1 MASLITNDG
10 TAGAAAKSGGINS
23 AIGANGEISNLFT
36 TLLVAQIKNQNP
48 LEPTDPA
55 EFVAQLTQLSQT
67 ETLQNLSSQTTL
79 NGALLESLQT
89 LGLGGQVGGRVTVS
103 TDAVSLGGTAVGGSF
118 ELSAASS
125 KTTLVLTADNGTERR
140 IELGTQAAGTV
151 PFSLDRNAL
160 GLPAGTYAVRVE
172 AENQASPSVSVLGT
186 LSSVRLAADGSVVVD
201 VSGVGETAPDAI
213 TAFHGRANAQP

>member
-1 MASLITNDG
+1 MASLITNDTG
-10 TAGAAAKSGGINS
+10 SAAAKSGGINS

-89 LGLGGQVGGRVTVS
+89 LGLGGQVGGGVTVT
-103 TDAVSLGGTAVGGSF
+103 TDAVALGNSPVRGSF
-118 ELSAASS
+118 ELSSTSS
-125 KTTLVLTADNGTERR
+125 KTTLVLTADNGAERR
-140 IELGTQAAGTV
+140 IDLGTQAAGPV
-151 PFSLDRNAL
+151 PFNLDRSAL

-186 LSSVRLAADGSVVVD
+186 LSSVRLAGDGKVVVD

-213 TAFHGRANAQP
+213 TAFHGRPATQP

>member
-1 MASLITNDG
+1 MASLITNDASA
-10 TAGAAAKSGGINS
+10 TAAKPAGING

-67 ETLQNLSSQTTL
+67 ETLQTLSSQTTR

-89 LGLGGQVGGRVTVS
+89 LGLGGRVGGGVTVT
-103 TDAVSLGGTAVGGSF
+103 TDAVALGSTPVGGSF
-118 ELSAASS
+118 ELSAPSS
-125 KTTLVLTADNGTERR
+125 KTTLVLTASNGAERR
-140 IELGTQAAGTV
+140 IELGTQSAGPV
-151 PFSLDRNAL
+151 AFNLDRNAL
-160 GLPAGTYAVRVE
+160 GLPAGAYALRVE

-186 LSSVRLAADGSVVVD
+186 LSSVRLAADGKVVID
-201 VSGVGETAPDAI
+201 VAGVGETAPDAI
-213 TAFHGRANAQP
+213 TAFHGRTTAQP